1 MSELPEGFSAQ
12 HHEAVP
18 LWRDVRV
25 LRWLFQI
32 AVLIV
37 IILLLAALTGNLVDN
52 LRRLGLTLSF
62 DFLTRPATFDISEGP
77 EFNSNSPIWQAY
89 LVGVSN
95 TLRVSLLGIIIATLV
110 GTLVGIARLSR
121 NWLASRIA
129 MVYVEIMQNTP
140 LLLQLFFWLVLIL
153 ALPRQRRDEILSIP
167 PGPLYLGPV
176 TIPQIAFFS
185 QRSAALPAVERLESF
200 SQWWPFILV
209 ALIAA
214 AAAWFLRGK
223 ITERQGMPP
232 TGQFLWAAGAFSGV
246 LVLSWFAMPG
256 PPLQILLPEL
266 KGTGAIANF
275 ETGWILTNNFQAIL
289 VGLSL
294 YTAAFIAEVVR
305 AGIQAVSHGQ
315 IEAATALSFTRTQQL
330 RLIILPQAMRVI
342 IPPLINQ
349 YLNLIKN
356 SSLAI
361 AVAFPDLFNIS
372 QTIGNKTGQNIQI
385 LLLVMTTYLV
395 MSLIVSAIMNF
406 VNRQIQIKER

>member
-1 MSELPEGFSAQ
+1 MSEPPQGFSAE

-32 AVLIV
+32 AVLIAV
-37 IILLLAALTGNLVDN
+37 ALLLLALFGNLIEN
-52 LRRLGLTLSF
+52 LRRLGLTLSL

-89 LVGVSN
+89 LVGVAN
-95 TLRVSLLGIIIATLV
+95 TIRVSILGVVIATLL
-110 GTLVGIARLSR
+110 GTVIGIARLSR

-153 ALPRQRRDEILSIP
+153 SLPRQRRDEILSLP
-167 PGPLYLGPV
+167 PNPIHLGSV

-185 QRSAALPAVERLESF
+185 QRSAALPAIERLESF
-200 SQWWPFILV
+200 AQWWPFILLAIFAALV
-209 ALIAA
+209 AWIIR
-214 AAAWFLRGK
+214 LR
-223 ITERQGMPP
+223 ITRRLGMPP
-232 TGQFLWAAGAFSGV
+232 TGLFLWASGAFFGV
-246 LVLSWFAMPG
+246 LLLSWFAMPG
-256 PPLQILLPEL
+256 PPLRVLLPEL

-275 ETGWILTNNFQAIL
+275 QTGWILTNNFQAIL
-289 VGLSL
+289 IGLSL

-315 IEAATALSFTRTQQL
+315 IEAATALSLSRTQQL

-361 AVAFPDLFNIS
+361 AVAYPDLFNIS

-385 LLLVMTTYLV
+385 LLIVMATYLV
-395 MSLIVSAIMNF
+395 MSLIVSVIMNF
-406 VNRQIQIKER
+406 VNKQIQIKER